1 MKAKTRALLDLI
13 QLKKKEL
20 KEQKINKLIHM
31 HVLKEQKRLSK
42 IVFDPIWEKYEEKMS
57 RYYMEL
63 DKRIDAKLN
72 KDAAKIR
79 KQLFGY

>member
-1 MKAKTRALLDLI
+1 MKAKTKALLDLI
-13 QLKKKEL
+13 QLKKKE
-20 KEQKINKLIHM
+20 
-31 HVLKEQKRLSK
+31 LKEQKRLSK